1 VSVPNQYLEVNKA
14 YTFIVVVTAKSSS
27 SNASV
32 TVTKVGNAIPTVT
45 PLVAHANTFKP
56 SANFITLRVSASI
69 CTSESLSYKWR
80 QTSGTHVS
88 LTDVVLTLSSVTLPA
103 SVFPSES
110 TYEFAIDVTSS
121 TANTSVSFT
130 VTVVYDALIAVIAD
144 GDRVVGASSTF
155 TLDGSKSRDPSSTA
169 ETQHY
174 AWSCIL
180 ENFSACPAALN
191 TLLSQG
197 TTTSIITV
205 ALSLPVDTYKFT
217 LVYSKGARTA
227 STTVTIRV
235 VNYSPPSVSVSALP
249 PIIRASSKVSIV
261 GQYDS
266 AAGAATVAW
275 SIVGGDSSLLSEKN
289 LLSKPGDAVLVIKPN
304 ILVPGTTY
312 TFRLTVT
319 NSNGDGYAQT
329 STMVNT
335 APVHG
340 TISSNPSSG
349 TALSDFTLTSAS
361 WTSAQAP
368 LSYYFSI
375 KNGESEVRLTKVSSL
390 NTASVTLPQSV
401 SGNTVQVFAHVID
414 QIGDEGV
421 VDMNVT
427 VVPLVL
433 SSANASETQQVVTN
447 LLANL
452 NTITDPEKVTQSVV
466 AISDLMPTIKSGGTC
481 TSHAQC
487 NTPYGKCVSSKCLC
501 SNNYVGQFC
510 SISPALVTSRKSA
523 RATLFTKLSNSFLS
537 RRLEQSTT
545 IDSIKRQLNSVQ
557 YILKDYQQ
565 VSPNI
570 IQPTVAL
577 LDGFLGTGVQLDET
591 SLQSI
596 LQVSSVLL
604 DAMYIPKSVDY
615 VLTKHIH
622 DVLIPEIMTMTLQS
636 KVQGEAAS
644 VLRSDRETILVQ
656 KTKLTDY
663 AAPVTIPIASSSV
676 AITASSPTVD
686 PTELRIVEQAYNM
699 YDATQIVSSVVSVAS
714 TSSATFTLNLTLSGD
729 YSGISSS
736 RGTYGQC
743 VQWVNNAWTPACYA
757 VQISGSVATCS
768 CNGVGEYAVQ
778 SVRSTSPP
786 VPAPTLSTG
795 GIVAIAV
802 VSALGVIAAA
812 ALFTGSIIAC
822 ICIYQRKV
830 RNADKE
836 RLELTNFSVRS
847 DKYRHDETPA
857 TPELELQPMV
867 HRQETFNSVYSTP
880 ATPSS
885 PSRMYS
891 ANTPTRNSPS
901 TPTQRSYSPFRQ
913 QNSYSRSPREESQQ
927 IGREQGLLLDV
938 NRPYTPDRRSQGYG
952 GGSPASQTPSPRNR
966 NSYSPVSF
974 LNNND

>member
-1 VSVPNQYLEVNKA
+1 VSVPNQYLEVNRA
-14 YTFIVVVTAKSSS
+14 YTFIVVVTAGSYS

-80 QTSGTHVS
+80 QTSGTQVS
-88 LTDVVLTLSSVTLPA
+88 LTDVVLTLSSITLPA
-103 SVFPSES
+103 SAFPSES
-110 TYEFAIDVTSS
+110 TYEFTVDVTSS

-155 TLDGSKSRDPSSTA
+155 TLDGSKSRDPSNTA
-169 ETQHY
+169 EAQHY

-266 AAGAATVAW
+266 TAGAATVAW
-275 SIVGGDSSLLSEKN
+275 SIIGGDSSLLSEKN

-304 ILVPGTTY
+304 VLIPGTTY

-349 TALSDFTLTSAS
+349 TALSDFTLTSTS

-401 SGNTVQVFAHVID
+401 SGNTVQVFAHV
-414 QIGDEGV
+414 
-421 VDMNVT
+421 
-427 VVPLVL
+427 
-433 SSANASETQQVVTN
+433 
-447 LLANL
+447 
-452 NTITDPEKVTQSVV
+452 
-466 AISDLMPTIKSGGTC
+466 
-481 TSHAQC
+481 
-487 NTPYGKCVSSKCLC
+487 
-501 SNNYVGQFC
+501 
-510 SISPALVTSRKSA
+510 
-523 RATLFTKLSNSFLS
+523 
-537 RRLEQSTT
+537 
-545 IDSIKRQLNSVQ
+545 
-557 YILKDYQQ
+557 
-565 VSPNI
+565 
-570 IQPTVAL
+570 
-577 LDGFLGTGVQLDET
+577 
-591 SLQSI
+591 
-596 LQVSSVLL
+596 
-604 DAMYIPKSVDY
+604 
-615 VLTKHIH
+615 
-622 DVLIPEIMTMTLQS
+622 
-636 KVQGEAAS
+636 
-644 VLRSDRETILVQ
+644 
-656 KTKLTDY
+656 
-663 AAPVTIPIASSSV
+663 
-676 AITASSPTVD
+676 TVD

-699 YDATQIVSSVVSVAS
+699 YDATQIVSSVVSVSS

-743 VQWVNNAWTPACYA
+743 VQWINNAWTPACYA

-891 ANTPTRNSPS
+891 SNTPTRNSPS

-927 IGREQGLLLDV
+927 LSREQGLLLDV